1 MKADNVVVTG
11 LVQGVG
17 FRWSARRAAERI
29 GVRGWVRNRADGSVE
44 LHVEGDEERVA
55 AMLAWLR
62 AIRDKDL
69 ASSLQPPAG
78 RGYPPTA
85 QADRGRTQEGPAQGR
100 GPMAEGDV
108 EPHGCHS
115 RVIPCLHPCI

>member
-62 AIRDKDL
+62 
-69 ASSLQPPAG
+69 
-78 RGYPPTA
+78 
-85 QADRGRTQEGPAQGR
+85 R
-100 GPMAEGDV
+100 GPDGAVIGDLEVADIEPEGM
-108 EPHGCHS
+108 ES
-115 RVIPCLHPCI
+115 FEIRE

>member
-1 MKADNVVVTG
+1 MRAENVVVTG

-17 FRWSARRAAERI
+17 FRWAARRAAERI

-62 AIRDKDL
+62 KGPDGAVIKEMEVVDAAAQDLERFEIR
-69 ASSLQPPAG
+69 
-78 RGYPPTA
+78 
-85 QADRGRTQEGPAQGR
+85 
-100 GPMAEGDV
+100 
-108 EPHGCHS
+108 
-115 RVIPCLHPCI
+115 I

>member
-1 MKADNVVVTG
+1 MKAENVVVTG

-17 FRWSARRAAERI
+17 FRWAARRAAERI

-62 AIRDKDL
+62 KGPDGAVIKEMGVVEAAAQDLERFEIR
-69 ASSLQPPAG
+69 
-78 RGYPPTA
+78 
-85 QADRGRTQEGPAQGR
+85 
-100 GPMAEGDV
+100 
-108 EPHGCHS
+108 
-115 RVIPCLHPCI
+115 I

>member
-62 AIRDKDL
+62 
-69 ASSLQPPAG
+69 
-78 RGYPPTA
+78 
-85 QADRGRTQEGPAQGR
+85 R
-100 GPMAEGDV
+100 GPDGAVIREV
-108 EPHGCHS
+108 EVVETATEDLE
-115 RVIPCLHPCI
+115 RFEIRI

>member
-62 AIRDKDL
+62 
-69 ASSLQPPAG
+69 
-78 RGYPPTA
+78 
-85 QADRGRTQEGPAQGR
+85 R
-100 GPMAEGDV
+100 GPDGAVIGDLEVV
-108 EPHGCHS
+108 ETATEDLE
-115 RVIPCLHPCI
+115 RFEIRI

>member
-62 AIRDKDL
+62 
-69 ASSLQPPAG
+69 
-78 RGYPPTA
+78 
-85 QADRGRTQEGPAQGR
+85 R
-100 GPMAEGDV
+100 GPDGAVIRELEVV
-108 EPHGCHS
+108 ETATEDLE
-115 RVIPCLHPCI
+115 RFEIRI